1 MKNIFCLWITGIS
14 GAGKTTLAKK
24 TKELLT
30 AKGHNVILL
39 DGDDVRSS
47 INADLSFTMEG
58 RDENIR
64 RIAQLAKLLSKQNIV
79 TIVSVISPMERQRHL
94 AHEIFG
100 DSFHL
105 IYLKASLK
113 RCVKNDVKGLYKEA
127 KQKKITN
134 FTGMTSP
141 YEEPQNANL
150 TIDTDKNNADLTAK
164 LLNQYIDKMGGVN
177 SPPLIL

>member
-14 GAGKTTLAKK
+14 GAGKTTLATK
-24 TKELLT
+24 TKEHLT
-30 AKGHNVILL
+30 AQGHNVIIL
-39 DGDDVRSS
+39 DGDDVRTTIS
-47 INADLSFTMEG
+47 ADLNFTMES

-79 TIVSVISPMERQRHL
+79 TIISVISPMETQRNL

-113 RCVKNDVKGLYKEA
+113 RCAKNDVKGLYKKA
-127 KQKKITN
+127 GQNNIAN

-141 YEEPQNANL
+141 YEEPKNANL
-150 TIDTDKNNADLTAK
+150 TIDTDKNNADLTSK
-164 LLNQYIDKMGGVN
+164 LLNQYIN
-177 SPPLIL
+177 EIF

>member
-1 MKNIFCLWITGIS
+1 MKNKFCLWITGIS
-14 GAGKTTLAKK
+14 GAGKTTLATR
-24 TKELLT
+24 TKDYLT
-30 AKGHNVILL
+30 AQGHHVILL
-39 DGDDVRSS
+39 DGDDVRST

-79 TIVSVISPMERQRHL
+79 TIVSVISPMESQRNL

-100 DSFHL
+100 DNFHL

-113 RCVKNDVKGLYKEA
+113 RCAKNDVKGLYKKA
-127 KQKKITN
+127 GQNNIAN

-164 LLNQYIDKMGGVN
+164 LLNKSIDKF
-177 SPPLIL
+177 

>member
-14 GAGKTTLAKK
+14 GAGKTTLANNA
-24 TKELLT
+24 KEYLT
-30 AKGHNVILL
+30 NLGYNVILL

-47 INADLSFTMEG
+47 VNADLNFTIEG

-64 RIAQLAKLLSKQNIV
+64 RIAQLSKLLSKQNII
-79 TIVSVISPMERQRHL
+79 TIVSVISPMQNQRNL
-94 AHEIFG
+94 AHKSFG
-100 DSFHL
+100 DNFHL

-113 RCVKNDVKGLYKEA
+113 RCVKNDVKGLYKKAER
-127 KQKKITN
+127 KKIAN

-150 TIDTDKNNADLTAK
+150 TIDTDENNADLTAE
-164 LLNQYIDKMGGVN
+164 LLNN
-177 SPPLIL
+177 TLIKLFR

>member
-1 MKNIFCLWITGIS
+1 
-14 GAGKTTLAKK
+14 
-24 TKELLT
+24 
-30 AKGHNVILL
+30 
-39 DGDDVRSS
+39 
-47 INADLSFTMEG
+47 MEG

-164 LLNQYIDKMGGVN
+164 LLNQYIDKIGRG
-177 SPPLIL
+177 